1 MNPDLERKKPVW
13 LALSDFFL
21 DTELDDK
28 AMKYIASII
37 IQSGYSIKETKEIL
51 IEDLFPALLFNLHD
65 VAGEW
70 AGFPEE
76 WLLKRI
82 EETKEPNLAQRLH
95 HKANFWMVKDYWNKL
110 TEIIESERRAC
121 HNSGKPAS

>member
-1 MNPDLERKKPVW
+1 MAPEFERKKPVW

-21 DTELDDK
+21 DTELDDR
-28 AMKYIASII
+28 AMKHVASVILE
-37 IQSGYSIKETKEIL
+37 SGYTLKETKEIL
-51 IEDLFPALLFNLHD
+51 VTDLFPALLFNLHD

-70 AGFPEE
+70 EEFPEE

-82 EETKEPNLAQRLH
+82 EETKGANLAQRLY

-110 TEIIESERRAC
+110 TELIEAEQGAC
-121 HNSGKPAS
+121 HNEP